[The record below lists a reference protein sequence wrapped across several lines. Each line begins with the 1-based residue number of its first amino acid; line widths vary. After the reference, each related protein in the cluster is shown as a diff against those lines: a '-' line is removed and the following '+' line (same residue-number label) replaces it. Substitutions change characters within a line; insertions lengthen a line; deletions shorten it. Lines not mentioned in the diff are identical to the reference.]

1 MAITYPLTP
10 PTSPRVQSIIFTAMN
25 RVAETESP
33 FTYSTQSQAFAG
45 QRWAADVT
53 LPPMR
58 REQAAQWVS
67 FLVSLRGSFGD
78 FLLGNPMACV
88 ARGVGG
94 GSPVVSGASQTGSD
108 LNITGATAST
118 TGWLKAGDYI
128 QLGAG
133 IDQRLHMVTA
143 DANSDGS
150 GNVSLSIEPAL
161 RSSPADNLA
170 IVVANCKGVFRL
182 SSNETGWNANAVS
195 TYGLTFAVR
204 EYLL

>member
-25 RVAETESP
+25 RVAVTESP
-33 FTYSTQSQAFAG
+33 FTYSTDSQAFPG

-128 QLGAG
+128 QLGASG
-133 IDQRLHMVTA
+133 TARLHQVLQ
-143 DANSDGS
+143 DANTDGS
-150 GNVSLSIEPAL
+150 GATTLTLWPHVQSPVDSSVVIYVNPVGKFKL
-161 RSSPADNLA
+161 SSPDTSWS
-170 IVVANCKGVFRL
+170 ID
-182 SSNETGWNANAVS
+182 SMAV
-195 TYGLTFAVR
+195 YGLTFSAKGVV
-204 EYLL
+204 